1 MKNLL
6 RQIDTTWRPHNRDD
20 DTDGPGACLAVGLD
34 PRFLPHPYLG
44 DSRVMVT
51 FGPNPFL
58 GIEPGGFV
66 PPPSLPNEYV
76 FGIHMVGVDG
86 DTVTVYDEWF
96 SAIPAAGRDEGV
108 VLHDVMAAIPDER
121 VLTLVKEGRGDTRPL
136 ESRSVGDLDRLTLR
150 LGGESGGSFFARATA
165 EVLRSVGAMAQRYAK
180 DSTGMPPK
188 GWRPDEL
195 CKLARNRR
203 TPGVP

>member
-6 RQIDTTWRPHNRDD
+6 RQIDTTWRPHNREDD
-20 DTDGPGACLAVGLD
+20 SDGPGACLAVGLD
-34 PRFLPHPYLG
+34 PRFLPHPHLG

-66 PPPSLPNEYV
+66 PPPSLPNEYI
-76 FGIHMVGVDG
+76 FGIHEVGVDG

-96 SAIPAAGRDEGV
+96 DAIPAAGRDDTA
-108 VLHDVMAAIPDER
+108 VLHTVMTAIPDET
-121 VLTLVKEGRGDTRPL
+121 VALVVGEDRSDTRPL
-136 ESRSVGDLDRLTLR
+136 GFRPVGDLNRLTLR
-150 LGGESGGSFFARATA
+150 SGGDSGGNYFVRAAAT
-165 EVLRSVGAMAQRYAK
+165 VLQGVATLAIQHAGG
-180 DSTGMPPK
+180 STNLPPTEWK
-188 GWRPDEL
+188 LDDL

-203 TPGVP
+203 RPGVP